1 MAKGYMGKILFVDL
15 SKGELKDEALDE
27 KFCRDFIGGYGIGAR
42 IIYSRQKGGVDPLGP
57 ENFLGLLT
65 GPLTGT
71 PATMGCR
78 YVAVGKTP
86 LTGGWGDANS
96 GGDFGPN
103 LKFAGYDAVFFNG
116 IADKPVY
123 LFIDNGKA
131 ELRDASHLWG
141 KDTYETEGM
150 LQAEHGRQAYVSCI
164 GQSAE
169 KLSLI
174 SCIITKRGA
183 AAGRSG
189 LGAVMGSKKLKA
201 VVVRGNQKVPI
212 ADSET
217 ANRLRREHI
226 AALRAAE
233 FDWFG
238 RKSFWEILHKYGT
251 TIGVTHLVAHNGDT
265 PVKNWGGVGII
276 DFPDSAGLSPD
287 AAIANQERDEA
298 CWHCPVIC
306 QGILKEGTGEYKYP
320 AGVRRPEYETAASF
334 GTLCL
339 NNNTESIAMANHICN
354 HYGLDTISAGCTIA
368 FAIECY
374 ENGLITERDT
384 DGIELTWGNHRS
396 IVAMTEKMAKREGF
410 GDILADGVKV
420 AAKKIGKGAEQYAVH
435 IGGQELGMHDP
446 KFSYLSRSEEAAAA
460 RYEIDATPGHHA
472 AARYQMDATPGRHT
486 QGFGPSGFQGHVINA
501 AGVCLVGYLESLGLA
516 NPAKYVAGF
525 MNAVTGWDCSI
536 DELLKIGE
544 RIANMRHVFNL
555 REGINPL
562 KLKVH
567 PRIIGKPPQAEGPL
581 AGVTADIEAQNYW
594 NLGALDWDRVTTK
607 PSKKKLQ
614 ELGLEDVAE
623 DLWP

>member
-1 MAKGYMGKILFVDL
+1 MGKVLFVNL
-15 SKGELKDEALDE
+15 SKGELKEEALDE
-27 KFCRDFIGGYGIGAR
+27 KLCRDFIGGYGIGAR
-42 IIYSRQKGGVDPLGP
+42 IIYSRQKAGVDPLGP
-57 ENFLGLLT
+57 ENFLGLVT

-78 YVAVGKTP
+78 YTAVGKTP

-96 GGDFGPN
+96 GGDFGPH

-131 ELRDASHLWG
+131 ELRDAGHLWG
-141 KDTYETEGM
+141 KDTYETEDM
-150 LQAEHGRQAYVSCI
+150 LQAEHGRQTYVSCI

-174 SCIITKRGA
+174 SCIITKKGA

-201 VVVRGNQKVPI
+201 VAVRGNQEVAI

-217 ANRLRREHI
+217 ANRLKREHI
-226 AALRAAE
+226 AALRVAE
-233 FDWFG
+233 SSG
-238 RKSFWEILHKYGT
+238 VSFFERMRKYGT
-251 TIGVTHLVAHNGDT
+251 SETTHLSAHSGDS
-265 PVKNWGGVGII
+265 PVKNWGGVGIV
-276 DFPDSAGLSPD
+276 DFPDPSGLSGD
-287 AAIANQERDEA
+287 AVIANQERDET
-298 CWHCPVIC
+298 CWHCPISC
-306 QGILKEGTGEYKYP
+306 EGILKEGAGEYKYA
-320 AGVRRPEYETAASF
+320 AGSRRPEYETLAAF

-339 NNNTESIAMANHICN
+339 NNNTESIAMANDICN
-354 HYGLDTISAGCTIA
+354 RYGLDTISAGCAIA

-374 ENGLITERDT
+374 ENGLITKKDT
-384 DGIELTWGNHRS
+384 DGIELTWGNDKA
-396 IVAMTEKMAKREGF
+396 IVAMTEKMARREGF

-420 AAKKIGKGAEQYAVH
+420 AAERIGKGAEQYAVH

-446 KFSYLSRSEEAAAA
+446 KLPYVSRS
-460 RYEIDATPGHHA
+460 DAPS

-486 QGFGPSGFQGHVINA
+486 QGFGPSGFRGHVVNA
-501 AGVCLVGYLESLGLA
+501 SGLCSFGYGVD
-516 NPAKYVAGF
+516 PTKYIAGF
-525 MNAVTGWDCSI
+525 MSAVTGWDCSM
-536 DELLKIGE
+536 DELLKAGE
-544 RIANMRHVFNL
+544 RIANMRHAFNL

-562 KLKVH
+562 ELKVH
-567 PRIIGKPPQAEGPL
+567 PRIIGKPPYETGPL

-607 PSKKKLQ
+607 PSKKKLL
-614 ELGLEDVAE
+614 ELGLEDVAK

>member
-1 MAKGYMGKILFVDL
+1 MATGYMGKILFVDL

-27 KFCRDFIGGYGIGAR
+27 KLCRDFIGGYGIGAR

-57 ENFLGLLT
+57 ENFLGFVT

-78 YVAVGKTP
+78 YIAVGKTP

-96 GGDFGPN
+96 GGDFGPY

-141 KDTYETEGM
+141 KDTYETEDM
-150 LQAEHGRQAYVSCI
+150 LQAEHGKQTRVSCI

-174 SCIITKRGA
+174 ACIITKRGA

-189 LGAVMGSKKLKA
+189 LGAVMGFKKLKA

-212 ADSET
+212 ADNET
-217 ANRLRREHI
+217 VNRLRREHI
-226 AALRAAE
+226 AELRAAE
-233 FDWFG
+233 SG
-238 RKSFWEILHKYGT
+238 GVSFFEQMRKYGT
-251 TIGVTHLVAHNGDT
+251 SETTHLLAHNGDS
-265 PVKNWGGVGII
+265 PVKNWGGVGVV
-276 DFPDSAGLSPD
+276 DFPDPSGLSGD
-287 AAIANQERDEA
+287 AVIANQARDET
-298 CWHCPVIC
+298 CWHCPQAC
-306 QGILKEGTGEYKYP
+306 EGILKEGTGEYKYA
-320 AGVRRPEYETAASF
+320 AGSRRPEYETLAAF

-339 NNNTESIAMANHICN
+339 NNNTESIAMANDICN
-354 HYGLDTISAGCTIA
+354 RYGLDTISAGCAIA

-374 ENGLITERDT
+374 ENGIITKADT
-384 DGIELTWGNHRS
+384 DGIELTWSNHKA

-420 AAKKIGKGAEQYAVH
+420 AAEKIGKGAEQYAIH

-446 KFSYLSRSEEAAAA
+446 KLVSPEMLP
-460 RYEIDATPGHHA
+460 D

-486 QGFGPSGFQGHVINA
+486 QGFGPSGFRSHVTNA
-501 AGVCLVGYLESLGLA
+501 AGLCLIGYGIENA
-516 NPAKYVAGF
+516 IKYIAGF
-525 MNAVTGWDCSI
+525 MSAVTGWDRSW
-536 DELLKIGE
+536 DELLKAGE
-544 RIANMRHVFNL
+544 RIATMRHAFNL

-562 KLKVH
+562 ELKVH
-567 PRIIGKPPQAEGPL
+567 PRIIGKPPYETGPL
-581 AGVTADIEAQNYW
+581 AGVTADIEAQVYW

-607 PSKKKLQ
+607 PSKKKLE
-614 ELGLEDVAE
+614 ELGLEDVVK

>member
-1 MAKGYMGKILFVDL
+1 MAGGYMGRILFVDL
-15 SKGELKDEALDE
+15 SKGELKDEVLDE
-27 KFCRDFIGGYGIGAR
+27 KFCREFIGGYGIGAR
-42 IIYSRQKGGVDPLGP
+42 IIYSRQKAGVDPLGP
-57 ENFLGLLT
+57 ENFLGLVT

-78 YVAVGKTP
+78 YTAVGKSP

-96 GGDFGPN
+96 GGYFGPY
-103 LKFAGYDAVFFNG
+103 LKFAGYDGVFFTG
-116 IADKPVY
+116 VSEKPVY
-123 LFIDNGKA
+123 LFIDDGKA

-141 KDTYETEGM
+141 KDTYETEDM
-150 LQAEHGRQAYVSCI
+150 LQAEHGRQTYVSCI

-183 AAGRSG
+183 ATGRSG

-201 VVVRGNQKVPI
+201 VAVRGNQKVPI
-212 ADSET
+212 ADNET

-233 FDWFG
+233 SG
-238 RKSFWEILHKYGT
+238 GVSFFERMRKYGT
-251 TIGVTHLVAHNGDT
+251 SETTHLLAHSGDS
-265 PVKNWGGVGII
+265 PVKNWGGVGAV
-276 DFPDSAGLSPD
+276 DFPDPSDLSGD
-287 AAIANQERDEA
+287 AVIANQERDET
-298 CWHCPVIC
+298 CWHCPMSC
-306 QGILKEGTGEYKYP
+306 EGILKEGTGEYKYA
-320 AGVRRPEYETAASF
+320 AGSRRPEYETLAAL

-339 NNNTESIAMANHICN
+339 NNNTESIAMANDICN
-354 HYGLDTISAGCTIA
+354 RYGLDTISAGCAIA

-374 ENGLITERDT
+374 ENGLITKKDT

-396 IVAMTEKMAKREGF
+396 IVAMTEKMAEREGF
-410 GDILADGVKV
+410 GDVLADGVKV
-420 AAKKIGKGAEQYAVH
+420 AAEKIGKGAEQYAVH

-446 KFSYLSRSEEAAAA
+446 KLVSPEM
-460 RYEIDATPGHHA
+460 TPD

-501 AGVCLVGYLESLGLA
+501 TGLCLMGYFA
-516 NPAKYVAGF
+516 ADPAKYIAGF
-525 MNAVTGWDCSI
+525 MSAVTGWDRSM

-544 RIANMRHVFNL
+544 RITNMRHAFNL

-562 KLKVH
+562 ELKVH
-567 PRIIGKPPQAEGPL
+567 PRIIGKPPYETGPL
-581 AGVTADIEAQNYW
+581 AGVTADIEAQVYW

-614 ELGLEDVAE
+614 ELGLEDVAK